1 MTATSDNVAIVVP
14 VYNDWGSF
22 RHLVADVLDT
32 FAQSDIKFEIHA
44 IDDGSTIPFAPTEI
58 HLPPD
63 GSISS
68 IDILGLAVNLG
79 HQRAIATG
87 LCSLADRSDLAGVI
101 VMDGDG
107 EDKPSD
113 IRSLMNESRAHP
125 DSFVVAERIQRSETS
140 GFRIGYFFYRLLFWL
155 LTGRQISFGNFC
167 FIPRAGLRRLAHM
180 PELWNNLPASIMR
193 SRISYRIVPIARG
206 RRYEGRSQMGG
217 VVGLVAHGLT
227 AMSVYTDVIFVR
239 VLLIAA
245 AVGVMSIIGL
255 IVVVMIR
262 LATDLAIPGW
272 ATNAAGSLFIVL
284 LLTLVIVIAMGLMM
298 LGNRSLRPIV
308 PIIDAPLFIARRQ
321 RQLPES

>member
-1 MTATSDNVAIVVP
+1 MTSTPNKVAIVVP
-14 VYNDWGSF
+14 VYNDWSSF
-22 RHLVADVLDT
+22 KLLVSEILHT
-32 FAQSDIKFEIHA
+32 FTESDIIFEIHA
-44 IDDGSTIPFAPTEI
+44 IDDGSTVPFAPTEI
-58 HLPPD
+58 HLPPC
-63 GSISS
+63 GCIAS
-68 IDILGLAVNLG
+68 IDVLGLAVNLG

-87 LCSLADRSDLAGVI
+87 LCSLADRSDLLGAV

-113 IRSLMNESRAHP
+113 IRSLIDESSNRPNA
-125 DSFVVAERIQRSETS
+125 FVVAERTKRSESS

-155 LTGRQISFGNFC
+155 LTGRQISFGNFS
-167 FIPRAGLRRLAHM
+167 FIPFPGLRRLAHM

-193 SRISYRIVPIARG
+193 SRIPYHMVPIARG
-206 RRYEGRSQMGG
+206 SRYEGRSQMGG
-217 VVGLVAHGLT
+217 LVGLVAHGLS

-245 AVGVMSIIGL
+245 AVGAMSIIGL

-272 ATNAAGSLFIVL
+272 ATNSAGSLFIVL
-284 LLTLVIVIAMGLMM
+284 LLTLVIVIATGLMM

-308 PIIDAPLFIARRQ
+308 PIIDAPSFIARRQ
-321 RQLPES
+321 RQLRDP